1 MPTPTPALVEHFFR
15 HEYAKLVASLTR
27 RFGVRHLGLAE
38 DAVQAAL
45 ERALRSWSLRGVP
58 DNPAAWLHQV
68 AYRHALDCLRR
79 DLRWTPLH
87 VSRSADWPATPPPP
101 LVEAE
106 VQDDLLRMIFVCC
119 DPVLSQEHMVALAL
133 KTLCGFG
140 PTEIA
145 RAFLTTEANVLKRIT
160 RAKERLRAASIDPT
174 ALSADDIRTR
184 LPDALAV
191 VYLLFNE
198 GYSSTQPDQVI
209 REDLCEEAVRLAL
222 LLAEHPLT
230 AGTETAAF
238 LALLLFHAGRL
249 AGRTSATGD
258 LCLLEDQDRSVWDW
272 RLLAEGFR
280 WLARAT
286 TGEVVTRYHAEAW
299 IAAEHCRATDFEH
312 TDWAAIVDAYDL
324 LLKLAP
330 SPVHQLNRAIAIS
343 RRDGVEAGQLALAQI
358 PPGHVPDT
366 YYLWHATLAEF
377 ARASGDEAAARAS
390 LLRAR
395 DLAPTVAE
403 RDLLDRRLAGVS

>member
-1 MPTPTPALVEHFFR
+1 MPAPTPALVEHFFR
-15 HEYAKLVASLTR
+15 HEYARLVASLTR

-38 DAVQAAL
+38 DAVQAAV

-87 VSRSADWPATPPPP
+87 VSRSADWPATTPPPP
-101 LVEAE
+101 VGAE

-119 DPVLSQEHMVALAL
+119 DPVLSQEQMVALAL

-145 RAFLTTEANVLKRIT
+145 RAFLTTESNVLKRIT

-174 ALSADDIRTR
+174 SLSADDIRTR

-249 AGRTSATGD
+249 ACRTGPTGD
-258 LCLLEDQDRSVWDW
+258 LCLLEDQDREAWDW
-272 RLLAEGFR
+272 RLIAEGFR
-280 WLARAT
+280 WLERAT
-286 TGEVVTRYHAEAW
+286 TGELVTRYHAEAW
-299 IAAEHCRATDFEH
+299 IAAEHCRAADFEH
-312 TDWAAIVDAYDL
+312 TDWTAIVDAYDL

-330 SPVHQLNRAIAIS
+330 SPLHQLNRAIAVS
-343 RRDGVEAGQLALAQI
+343 RRDGVEAGKLALAQI
-358 PPGHVPDT
+358 PPGPIPDT

-377 ARASGDEAAARAS
+377 AIASGDHPAARTS

-395 DLAPTVAE
+395 ELAPTVAE
-403 RDLLDRRLAGVS
+403 RELLDRRLAEL